1 MGGFNMADDLQIKLY
16 AFTLDC
22 RNPYELA
29 KFYAALLGWEIAFH
43 DEEFACVGAPGKA
56 QGAYPGI
63 LFQKNAQHEAPVWP
77 QTLGTQ
83 QQQAHMDFAVN
94 DLEQAVR
101 HAISCGA
108 KPAEKQFSDSWRVML
123 DPAGHP
129 FCLCSMKPVI
139 DSPEFALL

>member
-1 MGGFNMADDLQIKLY
+1 MADDLQIKLY

-63 LFQKNAQHEAPVWP
+63 LFQKNAQHKAPVWP
-77 QTLGTQ
+77 KPSGHSNNRRIWILPSMTLNKQ
-83 QQQAHMDFAVN
+83 SAMP
-94 DLEQAVR
+94 
-101 HAISCGA
+101 S
-108 KPAEKQFSDSWRVML
+108 PAEQSLRRSSFPIAGASCSIL
-123 DPAGHP
+123 PAIH
-129 FCLCSMKPVI
+129 SV
-139 DSPEFALL
+139 FAR